1 MFNAEFYKHILD
13 KINSHVYITDVE
25 TDKLYMPM
33 TSSGRAFRT
42 GASGWKNLLERTS
55 KKE

>member
-13 KINSHVYITDVE
+13 KINSQVYITDVE
-25 TDKLYMPM
+25 TDTIVY
-33 TSSGRAFRT
+33 ANDIFRQSF
-42 GASGWKNLLERTS
+42 GLEDPVEKPAGKNF